1 MAETKQ
7 AFLGAFSKPL
17 PPGLGGVIQDLL
29 VQQHFVRWGAT
40 GCPADPIAL
49 LGLRSVLEQVLAGVP
64 GAVEIQ
70 RAFLLALQMDPEAIG
85 ATVQSLE
92 EAALRRPALE
102 ALVDPEYQGTRWAAV
117 VSCVAEG
124 AARFCAQALETC
136 PRALLTKAARSLGP
150 VPAPGCGTCGLFH
163 TIPRPPW

>member
-1 MAETKQ
+1 MARAVDAAPPTVAETKQ
-7 AFLGAFSKPL
+7 AFLSAFSKPL

-70 RAFLLALQMDPEAIG
+70 RAFLLALQMNPEAIG
-85 ATVQSLE
+85 STAQSLE

-102 ALVDPEYQGTRWAAV
+102 ALLDPEYQGIGRG
-117 VSCVAEG
+117 C
-124 AARFCAQALETC
+124 
-136 PRALLTKAARSLGP
+136 LGP
-150 VPAPGCGTCGLFH
+150 IWGGECGTFLCPGC
-163 TIPRPPW
+163 

>member
-1 MAETKQ
+1 MARAVDAAPPTVAETKQ
-7 AFLGAFSKPL
+7 AFLSAFSKPL

-70 RAFLLALQMDPEAIG
+70 HAFLLALQMNPEAIG

-92 EAALRRPALE
+92 EAALQRPALE
-102 ALVDPEYQGTRWAAV
+102 ALLDPEYQGIGRGCLGLTCGGQC
-117 VSCVAEG
+117 STFLCPG
-124 AARFCAQALETC
+124 CLYLCTLALEES
-136 PRALLTKAARSLGP
+136 RALLGAFFDP
-150 VPAPGCGTCGLFH
+150 QF
-163 TIPRPPW
+163 